1 MKWYQYTP
9 SDTLFLRGSE
19 PMVSGTS
26 YETVQL
32 FPPPVSVIAG
42 ALRTAVLAQKQVS
55 IHHYRKGHA
64 VDTLIG
70 KFGDPAPFQVVG
82 PLMRFKSRL
91 LMPAPYTWF
100 VENAPETGN
109 GSQSREVHVLE
120 TEPLDKETVSG
131 LGLTS
136 ATPLTGWV
144 RHFQDLKPLGGS
156 WVDMAE
162 MLKGLRVFVEGE
174 TIFRP
179 GNREFRLFETEARL
193 GIGMDSFRR
202 VNEGQL
208 YQARHIRLHKD
219 VSIVWAIDREIG
231 LAPEGVLSLGGEQ
244 RFGRYRRMDPELEFP
259 AEGTRYLALSPVE
272 VTESTHADLIASG
285 KIVYRGGWNLARQF
299 HKEMKGYYPAGSV
312 FSSPVNHACIAF

>member
-1 MKWYQYTP
+1 MKWYQYYP

-32 FPPPVSVIAG
+32 FPPPVSVITG
-42 ALRTAVLAQKQVS
+42 ALRTAVLAQKQIS
-55 IHHYRKGHA
+55 MHQYRKGHA
-64 VDTLIG
+64 VDAQIG
-70 KFGDPAPFQVVG
+70 KYGEPAPFKVIG

-109 GSQSREVHVLE
+109 DPQYQEVHVLE
-120 TEPLDKETVSG
+120 PEPLDKEIVSG

-136 ATPLTGWV
+136 ASRLTGWV
-144 RHFQDLKPLGGS
+144 RHFQDIKPVGGS
-156 WVDMAE
+156 WVCVAE
-162 MLKGLRVFVEGE
+162 TLKGHRVFVEGE
-174 TIFRP
+174 TIFSP
-179 GNREFRLFETEARL
+179 GRFETRLFETEERL
-193 GIGMDSFRR
+193 GIGMDPSRR

-208 YQARHIRLHKD
+208 YLARHIRMHKD
-219 VSIVWAIDREIG
+219 TSIVWAIDRDIG

-244 RFGRYRRMDPELEFP
+244 RFGRYCRMDPESNFP
-259 AEGTRYLALSPVE
+259 AEGDRYLALSPVE
-272 VTESTHADLIASG
+272 VNESTHKDLIASG

-299 HKEMKGYYPAGSV
+299 HKAMKGYYPAGSV
-312 FSSPVNHACIAF
+312 FSAPVDHACIAF